1 MFKLKLPK
9 KFDFFLKEEKWQL
22 FKYQIEFLN
31 NVESTLYQ
39 SFLISSDTG
48 TGKTFTLFLPKLI
61 EGLKNNNLKMIYIS
75 PLRSIIS
82 DIFDRLNYIKKSL
95 GLEITI
101 GKITGD

>member
-61 EGLKNNNLKMIYIS
+61 
-75 PLRSIIS
+75 
-82 DIFDRLNYIKKSL
+82 
-95 GLEITI
+95 
-101 GKITGD
+101 